1 MSQNDVTM
9 TVQRLDKMIEV
20 LEHAR
25 IRPGMYFG
33 LHPSSYH
40 NFIRGFEMSRAIL
53 FDIQGFDEVYD
64 ETLQEHGF
72 RKILPCDLYMDLLH
86 LGVSSRDAMRL
97 HLEVLIATY
106 KKLRDQIAAPQNE

>member
-72 RKILPCDLYMDLLH
+72 RKILPCDLYNQWCKLKFC
-86 LGVSSRDAMRL
+86 DAFCVGARY
-97 HLEVLIATY
+97 IAPY
-106 KKLRDQIAAPQNE
+106 KDILAR